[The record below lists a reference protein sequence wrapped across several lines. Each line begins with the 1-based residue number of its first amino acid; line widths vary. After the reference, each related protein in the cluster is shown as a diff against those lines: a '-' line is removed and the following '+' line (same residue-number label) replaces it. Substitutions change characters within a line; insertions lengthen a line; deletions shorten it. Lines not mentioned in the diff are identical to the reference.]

1 MPALYFSVTALAAGV
16 LAFLLRRPGAARAM
30 TVWALAALLPVLAAL
45 SAALSAQGH
54 AERVLSSVP
63 AQDTQVTVTTA
74 GQSRTLT
81 LSAQDAACVERALHL
96 NARVTLD
103 SPILDGRGGRVNIGP
118 GTRVSGTLPQRATVE
133 AMSIRGLTCP
143 HLRAQR
149 GG

>member
-1 MPALYFSVTALAAGV
+1 MPALYFLLTVLAAGV
-16 LAFLLRRPGAARAM
+16 LVFLMRQPGAARAM

-54 AERVLSSVP
+54 AERTLSGVP
-63 AQDTQVTVTTA
+63 AQDVQVTVTTT

-81 LSAQDAACVERALHL
+81 LSAQDAACVARALHL

-103 SPILDGRGGRVNIGP
+103 NPGGRMNIGP
-118 GTRVSGTLPQRATVE
+118 GTQVGGTLPERATVE